1 MENKN
6 NKIKLDGK
14 TAQEQAAQFLSLLKD
29 KKLSVEELTQLIPL
43 NADFVKE
50 LTNIIEKETDAGK
63 ERYASS
69 MEVIK
74 AILSTLK
81 QVCEDGKITSE
92 ERKTVIDSMKDI
104 ATIMRDIEIHHND
117 NEHWTKRLIAV
128 LAAIVILPIGIMAAA
143 NNN

>member
-1 MENKN
+1 MDNKN

-14 TAQEQAAQFLSLLKD
+14 TAQEQAAQFVSLLKD

-74 AILSTLK
+74 AIYK
-81 QVCEDGKITSE
+81 DNNKGKEKIDIRRKKNRHRFD
-92 ERKTVIDSMKDI
+92 ERYS
-104 ATIMRDIEIHHND
+104 HNYA
-117 NEHWTKRLIAV
+117 RY
-128 LAAIVILPIGIMAAA
+128 
-143 NNN
+143 

>member
-117 NEHWTKRLIAV
+117 NEHWTIRLIAV
-128 LAAIVILPIGIMAAA
+128 LAAIVILPIGIMAAT
-143 NNN
+143 NK